1 LPVPA
6 SRSPQRAP
14 RREPPE
20 VTSGPATGEPRHR
33 VEALEE
39 LTGIKVRT
47 IRLWQDRGLISAPH
61 RVGRVAYY
69 DDDHVLRLQLID
81 RLLRRGYTLNVIGEL
96 LEAWEKGRNLED
108 ILGFESVVSEPW
120 TTETPSE
127 VSILELHRMF
137 GWQLTP
143 TVVSQAVGLGILKP
157 NGLRSFEVP
166 SPALLAAGEDLVSA
180 GIPLQTVIEVV
191 GKVQKELD
199 RPADR
204 LIEMVSEHLL
214 PTGTPAGLPEG
225 ADLTRVIA
233 TITKLRPHAIRA
245 VDAMFSNSLT
255 RSMDRLFAS
264 VTDQAVPSRAR
275 GEHPD
280 TANRDGE

>member
-1 LPVPA
+1 MTSAA
-6 SRSPQRAP
+6 S
-14 RREPPE
+14 
-20 VTSGPATGEPRHR
+20 EPRHR

-39 LTGIKVRT
+39 ITGIKVRT
-47 IRLWQDRGLISAPH
+47 IRLWQDRGLITAPL
-61 RVGRVAYY
+61 RVGRIAYY

-108 ILGFESVVSEPW
+108 ILGFESVVGEPW

-143 TVVSQAVGLGILKP
+143 SVVSQAIELGIIKP
-157 NGLRSFEVP
+157 HGLRSFQVP
-166 SPALLAAGEDLVSA
+166 SPALLAAGEDLVAA
-180 GIPLQTVIEVV
+180 GIPLQTVIDVV
-191 GKVQKELD
+191 RKVQEELD

-204 LIEMVSEHLL
+204 LVDMVSEHLF
-214 PTGTPAGLPEG
+214 PAGTPAGLPEG

-233 TITKLRPHAIRA
+233 TITTLRPHAIRA
-245 VDAMFSNSLT
+245 VDAMFSNSLK

-264 VTDQAVPSRAR
+264 VTDQAVPNR
-275 GEHPD
+275 GGRPD
-280 TANRDGE
+280 TDVRDGG